1 MMKLI
6 WFVSLQVAVKSKDFC
21 SLSRD
26 QIARLISSEKLLV
39 SSEGEVYKAVVTWVA
54 HDPRARASILPALL
68 QYVHFPLMSMDE
80 VEQSS
85 RSHLVKKNRNLA
97 TALEEARTYLAKVR
111 FSRLENLSCFSLF
124 VSQNTHQKQDYWNSK
139 PKPARWPKIFV
150 VMRMYWKNLP
160 MEYYDFKLKRWTHQR
175 SFDLLSNSVLF

>member
-1 MMKLI
+1 MLDINISSLI
-6 WFVSLQVAVKSKDFC
+6 VRSRVEIYHYDTDTIYICLQVAVKSKDFC

-54 HDPRARASILPALL
+54 HDPKSRAGILPALL

-97 TALEEARTYLAKVR
+97 TALEEARTYLAKVKLSAEKLVRVFNIFFPEHSPETRLLELQTKTYTVAKNICCNENVLEEFTNGILR
-111 FSRLENLSCFSLF
+111 F
-124 VSQNTHQKQDYWNSK
+124 
-139 PKPARWPKIFV
+139 
-150 VMRMYWKNLP
+150 
-160 MEYYDFKLKRWTHQR
+160 
-175 SFDLLSNSVLF
+175 